1 MNMLARREQSFFEL
15 TQKLTQRYP
24 DLDPVAVILPAL
36 EKLRQENLQSD
47 ARFVE
52 SYIRYRSSRGQGPL
66 KISMELQQKGI
77 KGADMKSELYSAD
90 YDWEALCQEALERKL
105 GPDPEISLAMK
116 DKMYRFLA
124 QRGFE
129 NGQISAVL
137 KRTFN

>member
-15 TQKLTQRYP
+15 TQKITQRYP

-77 KGADMKSELYSAD
+77 AREVTDTALYNGE
-90 YDWEALCQEALERKL
+90 YDWAALCKSVMLKRFSTVVDMDTKARQQ
-105 GPDPEISLAMK
+105 I
-116 DKMYRFLA
+116 YRFLL
-124 QRGFE
+124 QRGFAMSE
-129 NGQISAVL
+129 ISKHVRL
-137 KRTFN
+137 LDK